1 MRILLVEDEEKVS
14 RFVERGLKAELHVV
28 DVAADGRTALYHLR
42 DFSYDIVV
50 LDLNLP
56 DMSGNEVL
64 RAMRKSD
71 VTTPV
76 LILTARDGIAA
87 KVESFDL
94 GADDYLTK
102 PFSFTEL
109 LLRVKALLR
118 RGQKPAR
125 AEDVLTV
132 GDLKLDRLAHQVR
145 RGDKP
150 VELTSR
156 EFALLDYLMVNA
168 GRVLSRTMIVENVWD
183 QSFEGLTKIV
193 DVYLRQLRKQI
204 DEGSPVKLLR
214 TVRGVGYSI
223 NEEGS

>member
-1 MRILLVEDEEKVS
+1 MRILLVEDEAKVS
-14 RFVERGLKAELHVV
+14 RFIERGLKAELHVV
-28 DVAADGRTALYHLR
+28 EVAADGATALHQLR
-42 DFSYDIVV
+42 DFNYDLVI

-56 DMSGNEVL
+56 DRSGNEVL
-64 RAMRKSD
+64 AAMRKAG

-76 LILTARDGIAA
+76 LILTARDGLSA

-118 RGQKPAR
+118 RGQTPAR
-125 AEDVLTV
+125 PDVLSV
-132 GDLKLDRLAHQVR
+132 GDLVFDRVAHTVK
-145 RGDKP
+145 RGGQN

-156 EFALLDYLMVNA
+156 EFALLDYLMVNT

-183 QSFEGLTKIV
+183 QSFEGLTNIV
-193 DVYLRQLRKQI
+193 DVYIRQLRKKI
-204 DEGSPVKLLR
+204 DEGSTLKLIR
-214 TVRGVGYSI
+214 TIRGVGYSI
-223 NEEGS
+223 NEEGA

>member
-28 DVAADGRTALYHLR
+28 DLASDGATALHHLR
-42 DFSYDIVV
+42 DFSYELVI

-64 RAMRKSD
+64 RSMRRAGMP
-71 VTTPV
+71 TPV
-76 LILTARDGIAA
+76 LVLTARDGIAA

-118 RGQKPAR
+118 RGQIPAR
-125 AEDVLTV
+125 SNVLTV
-132 GDLKLDRLAHQVR
+132 GDLVLDRDLHQVKR
-145 RGDKP
+145 DGKP
-150 VELTSR
+150 IELTSR
-156 EFALLDYLMVNA
+156 EFGLLDYLMTNA
-168 GRVLSRTMIVENVWD
+168 GRVLSRTMIMENVWD
-183 QSFEGLTKIV
+183 QSFEGLTNIV
-193 DVYLRQLRKQI
+193 DVYIRQLRKKI
-204 DEGSPVKLLR
+204 DDGSTVKLLR
-214 TVRGVGYSI
+214 TIRGFGYSI
-223 NEEGS
+223 NEEGP

>member
-14 RFVERGLKAELHVV
+14 RFIERGLKAELHVV
-28 DVAADGRTALYHLR
+28 EVAADGATALHQLR
-42 DFSYDIVV
+42 DFNYDLVI

-56 DMSGNEVL
+56 DRSGNEVL
-64 RAMRKSD
+64 AAMRKAG

-76 LILTARDGIAA
+76 LILTARDGLSA

-118 RGQKPAR
+118 RGQVPAR
-125 AEDVLTV
+125 PDVLTV
-132 GDLKLDRLAHQVR
+132 GDLVLDRRAHQVR

-183 QSFEGLTKIV
+183 QSFEGLTNIV
-193 DVYLRQLRKQI
+193 DVYIRQLRKKI
-204 DEGSPVKLLR
+204 DEESPVKLLR
-214 TVRGVGYSI
+214 TIRGVGYSI
-223 NEEGS
+223 NEEGA

>member
-1 MRILLVEDEEKVS
+1 
-14 RFVERGLKAELHVV
+14 
-28 DVAADGRTALYHLR
+28 
-42 DFSYDIVV
+42 
-50 LDLNLP
+50 
-56 DMSGNEVL
+56 
-64 RAMRKSD
+64 MRKSN

-76 LILTARDGIAA
+76 LVLTARDGIAA

-118 RGQKPAR
+118 RGQKPAH
-125 AEDVLTV
+125 ADDVLSV

-150 VELTSR
+150 IELTSR

-183 QSFEGLTKIV
+183 QSFEGLTNIV
-193 DVYLRQLRKQI
+193 DVYIRQLRKKI
-204 DEGSPVKLLR
+204 DEGNPVKLLR

-223 NEEGS
+223 NEEGA